1 MPLSTK
7 VELCD
12 GKTITVYSPPAG
24 KIRSLV
30 EEKYPK
36 PQKKVVTET
45 TVSGGTTS
53 MVIED
58 DPEYLRKMDKWE
70 TLITRETNELNS
82 LFSLKDENPPE
93 DFDIETEHG
102 VLIRYTAPDW
112 QPRTGDIGR
121 KLDWIEWELLGNP
134 GDVLRVEKAML
145 EMMGIDIGE
154 ISSIEDSFRGQVA
167 REANRILAQ
176 PKEEAR

>member
-1 MPLSTK
+1 MPLSTE
-7 VELCD
+7 VELCNGD
-12 GKTITVYSPPAG
+12 TITVYSPPAG

-30 EEKYPK
+30 EGKYPK

-58 DPEYLRKMDKWE
+58 DPEYLCAMEEWGDLVTKE
-70 TLITRETNELNS
+70 TSELNS

-93 DFDIETEHG
+93 DFDIEAESG
-102 VLIRYTAPDW
+102 MLIRYTDPDW

-121 KLDWIEWELLGNP
+121 KLDWIEWVLLGNP

-167 REANRILAQ
+167 KEANRILA
-176 PKEEAR
+176 